1 MPETANSVEQNQS
14 QAVTTKLD
22 ELDTV
27 KLNFLINRL
36 IEKDKE
42 EQKKAEELQQK
53 QQEEEAAA
61 ATEESTQQSIEE
73 KELQDS
79 VDREN
84 AQHAELVTE
93 LKKTNETLTADSGS
107 NTQEDLL
114 AEIKVTNDK
123 LQTVIENQSS
133 ATVYQE
139 NSYSLGTLAF
149 AGFIACVGAYV
160 SFKACSVIV
169 SFVKQAF
176 R

>member
-14 QAVTTKLD
+14 QPTTKLD

-61 ATEESTQQSIEE
+61 ATEESTQESKEQ

-93 LKKTNETLTADSGS
+93 LKKTNETLADSGS

-114 AEIKVTNDK
+114 AEIKVTNEK